1 MQPMDRRSP
10 DLWYTEYQKPDMR
23 LGLRIKEILINKQT
37 QYQHILVVETAEYG
51 RLLALDGAIQL
62 TEKDE
67 FTYHEMI
74 THVAMCA
81 HPAPKRVLVV
91 GGGDGG
97 VVREVIKHDSVER
110 VTLVDIDEAVIETS
124 RAYFPSVSCA
134 LDHPKVEI
142 ATMDA
147 LVYVKEHVDEFNV
160 IVVDSTDPV
169 DFAAG
174 LYERSFFVT
183 AASAL
188 KGDGMIVAQT
198 ESPFA
203 EPEIV
208 SSTFSALREVFP
220 ISFLYW
226 GAVPTYPTGLWTYAI
241 GSKLYD
247 PRDTRSPA
255 PLDVRYYTKELHR
268 SAFILPKFL
277 KDLIGGDAQVQTK
290 QKACRAT

>member
-1 MQPMDRRSP
+1 
-10 DLWYTEYQKPDMR
+10 
-23 LGLRIKEILINKQT
+23 
-37 QYQHILVVETAEYG
+37 
-51 RLLALDGAIQL
+51 
-62 TEKDE
+62 
-67 FTYHEMI
+67 
-74 THVAMCA
+74 
-81 HPAPKRVLVV
+81 
-91 GGGDGG
+91 
-97 VVREVIKHDSVER
+97 
-110 VTLVDIDEAVIETS
+110 
-124 RAYFPSVSCA
+124 
-134 LDHPKVEI
+134 
-142 ATMDA
+142 MDA

-208 SSTFSALREVFP
+208 SSTFSALSEAFP

-247 PRDTRSPA
+247 PRETRSPA